1 MINITE
7 NDSGIIIPVK
17 VQPNASKE
25 RIIGEYNGQ
34 LKIAVTAAPEKGK
47 ANKAIIKLLA
57 EKFGTKISSIRV
69 ISGETS
75 REKKLF
81 IEGAK
86 ASNVIARL
94 TKEIASLR
102 SQ

>member
-1 MINITE
+1 MINVTE
-7 NDSGIIIPVK
+7 KDSGIIIPVK

-25 RIIGEYNGQ
+25 RIVGEYNGQ

-57 EKFGTKISSIRV
+57 EKLGTKISSIRV

-75 REKKLF
+75 RDKRVF
-81 IEGAK
+81 IEGVK
-86 ASNVIARL
+86 AS
-94 TKEIASLR
+94 SLPLLFK
-102 SQ
+102 

>member
-1 MINITE
+1 MINVTE
-7 NDSGIIIPVK
+7 KDSGIIIPVK

-25 RIIGEYNGQ
+25 RIVGEYNGQ

-57 EKFGTKISSIRV
+57 EKLGTKISSIRV

-75 REKKLF
+75 REKRLF
-81 IEGAK
+81 IEGLK
-86 ASNVIARL
+86 AS
-94 TKEIASLR
+94 SLDLLCKK
-102 SQ
+102 SNTNLY

>member
-1 MINITE
+1 MINVTE
-7 NDSGIIIPVK
+7 NDSGIIIPIK

-25 RIIGEYNGQ
+25 RIVGEYNGQ

-47 ANKAIIKLLA
+47 ANKAIIKLLS
-57 EKFGTKISSIRV
+57 ERLNIKVSSIKV

-81 IEGAK
+81 IEGLK
-86 ASNVIARL
+86 AS
-94 TKEIASLR
+94 SLDLLFNK
-102 SQ
+102 SNTDLY